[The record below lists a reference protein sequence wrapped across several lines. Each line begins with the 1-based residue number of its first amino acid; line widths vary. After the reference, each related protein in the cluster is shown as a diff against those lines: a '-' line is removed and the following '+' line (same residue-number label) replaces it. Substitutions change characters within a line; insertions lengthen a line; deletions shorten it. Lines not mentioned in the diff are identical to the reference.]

1 MAKLHIAKNTL
12 CAAIGTFGAMIA
24 AFFGGWD
31 AALSTLI
38 IFMVIDYITGIIVA
52 AVFHKSEKTPDG
64 TLESRVGWKG
74 LCRKGVSLLVV
85 LIACRLDILMGT
97 NFIRD
102 TVVIGF
108 VANETLSIIENAGLM
123 GVPIPRVI
131 VSAIHVLKEKADAGA
146 DKIES
151 SKPEEKPEE
160 KKPPGDK
167 NGGAGWNEDRD
178 DPEG

>member
-1 MAKLHIAKNTL
+1 MGKIRILKDAL
-12 CAAIGTFGAMIA
+12 CLAAGTVGAFIS
-24 AFFGGWD
+24 AFFGGWN
-31 AALSTLI
+31 AALTTLI
-38 IFMVIDYITGIIVA
+38 IFMVIDYLTGIIVA

-85 LIACRLDILMGT
+85 LIACRLDMLMGT

-108 VANETLSIIENAGLM
+108 IANETLSIIENAGLM

-146 DKIES
+146 DKIEGP
-151 SKPEEKPEE
+151 KPEEKPEE

-167 NGGAGWNEDRD
+167 DDGAEDRG

>member
-1 MAKLHIAKNTL
+1 MKIHIVKDTL
-12 CAAIGTFGAMIA
+12 LFAVGAVGAFISAA
-24 AFFGGWD
+24 FGGWD
-31 AALSTLI
+31 AALTTLI

-85 LIACRLDILMGT
+85 LIACRLDLLMGT
-97 NFIRD
+97 SFIRD

-131 VSAIHVLKEKADAGA
+131 VSAIHVLKERADAGA
-146 DKIES
+146 AKL
-151 SKPEEKPEE
+151 EEAAKPEE
-160 KKPPGDK
+160 KKPPDGK
-167 NGGAGWNEDRD
+167 AGEWNEDLN

>member
-1 MAKLHIAKNTL
+1 MNKIHVIKDALCMAA
-12 CAAIGTFGAMIA
+12 GAVGAFIA

-31 AALSTLI
+31 AALTTLI
-38 IFMVIDYITGIIVA
+38 IFMVIDYLTGIIVA

-85 LIACRLDILMGT
+85 LIACRLDLLMGT
-97 NFIRD
+97 SFIRD

-108 VANETLSIIENAGLM
+108 IANETLSIIENAGLM

-131 VSAIHVLKEKADAGA
+131 VSAIHVLKEKADANA
-146 DKIES
+146 DKID
-151 SKPEEKPEE
+151 P
-160 KKPPGDK
+160 KPPDGEAK
-167 NGGAGWNEDRD
+167 KRAEDPD

>member
-1 MAKLHIAKNTL
+1 MSKIHIVKDGL
-12 CAAIGTFGAMIA
+12 CAAAGAVGAFFA

-31 AALSTLI
+31 AALTTLM
-38 IFMVIDYITGIIVA
+38 IFMVIDYLTGIIVA

-85 LIACRLDILMGT
+85 LIACRLDLLMGT

-108 VANETLSIIENAGLM
+108 IANETLSIIENAGLM

-131 VSAIHVLKEKADAGA
+131 VSAIHVLKEKAEAGA
-146 DKIES
+146 DKMEKQTPENES
-151 SKPEEKPEE
+151 LDGPEE
-160 KKPPGDK
+160 
-167 NGGAGWNEDRD
+167 
-178 DPEG
+178 